1 MNALIIMGA
10 NFKVTPYYQIYV
22 DALKTAGMTISIA
35 YWNRTLE
42 IENMNPEITVYS
54 FCKKIEN
61 SVNPLKKLPS
71 FIQFRRFIKHVIKKK
86 KYDLIIALDTQFA
99 VLIADILLKNKEKYI
114 YDMRDLSYE
123 KIKVYRYIMNL
134 LEKKSAHTFLS
145 SRGYEQFF
153 DEKTQISIFH
163 NYKKDDVNYDMHT
176 QKDDEKGEKVINVGY
191 WGCLRDV
198 ELYEEF
204 LLRFKNDNRF
214 MLHFYGTKDSN
225 MKRLE
230 KFTVENNIKNILFY
244 GEYEEC
250 ERYRFAKQTDV
261 ILNIYTNSFNGTNP
275 IMSNKY
281 YDGVFFG
288 IPQICTRNS
297 YMGEIVDEKKL
308 GINYD
313 SEEKIAD
320 KLFHYI
326 TKMDRNEFICNC
338 MRERKKIIEE
348 QKKSM
353 QTLTDTI
360 KIVMQKL

>member
-22 DALKTAGMTISIA
+22 DALKMTNVTISIA
-35 YWNRTLE
+35 YWNRTKE
-42 IENMNPEITVYS
+42 TENIDPEMTVFP
-54 FCKKIEN
+54 FCKQMDN
-61 SVNPLKKLPS
+61 SVSPLKKLPL

-86 KYDLIIALDTQFA
+86 NYDLIIVLDTQFA

-123 KIKVYRYIMNL
+123 KYKLYRCVMNH

-153 DEKTQISIFH
+153 DDKSLFSIFH
-163 NYKKDDVNYDMHT
+163 NYKKDDVNYNMQI
-176 QKDDEKGEKVINVGY
+176 QKEIPKGGQIINVGY

-198 ELYEEF
+198 ELYKEF
-204 LLRFKNDNRF
+204 VLRFKNDNRF
-214 MLHFYGTKDSN
+214 MFHFYGIKDSN
-225 MKRLE
+225 MKQLE
-230 KFTVENNIKNILFY
+230 EFTVENNIKNVLFY

-261 ILNIYTNSFNGTNP
+261 ILNIYANSFNGTNP

-297 YMGEIVDEKKL
+297 YMGEIVDEKNL

-313 SEEKIAD
+313 SEEKIAE

-326 TKMDRNEFICNC
+326 TKLDRNEFICNC

-348 QKKSM
+348 QEKSM